1 MSAKVSMLPALVQW
15 VHVAAA
21 VIGIGGMGFILLIL
35 LPSLRILSPD
45 QRDLLFRRVMGR
57 FRWVSWSVIILLIA
71 SGLGNV
77 RLWAWDAPWG
87 AYWKWLTV
95 KIVLSF
101 LVFTIALALTI
112 PLKFLDRFRAR
123 RQLWL
128 TIAFALG
135 LVVILLSAYLRRA

>member
-1 MSAKVSMLPALVQW
+1 MLASLVQW

-21 VIGIGGMGFILLIL
+21 VIGIGSMGFFLLIL
-35 LPSLRILSPD
+35 TPSLGALSPE
-45 QRDLLFRRVMGR
+45 QRDLLLRRVLGR
-57 FRWVSWSVIILLIA
+57 FRWVSWSVIILVIA

-95 KIVLSF
+95 KIVLAF
-101 LVFTIALALTI
+101 LVFTIALALTV
-112 PLKFLDRFRAR
+112 PLKLLERFRAR

-128 TIAFALG
+128 TVAFVLG
-135 LVVILLSAYLRRA
+135 LVVILISAYLRRA

>member
-1 MSAKVSMLPALVQW
+1 MLASLVQW

-21 VIGIGGMGFILLIL
+21 VIGIGSMGFLLLVL
-35 LPSLRILSPD
+35 LPSLRSLSPD
-45 QRDLLFRRVMGR
+45 QRDLLLRRVMGR
-57 FRWVSWSVIILLIA
+57 FRWVSWSVIVLLIA

-95 KIVLSF
+95 KIVLAF
-101 LVFTIALALTI
+101 LVFTIALALTV
-112 PLKFLDRFRAR
+112 PLKFLERFRTR

-128 TIAFALG
+128 TVAFVVG
-135 LVVILLSAYLRRA
+135 LIVILLSAYLRRA

>member
-1 MSAKVSMLPALVQW
+1 MLASLVQW

-21 VIGIGGMGFILLIL
+21 VIGIGSMGFFLLIL
-35 LPSLRILSPD
+35 TPSLGALSPE
-45 QRDLLFRRVMGR
+45 QRDLLLRRVLGR

-95 KIVLSF
+95 KIVLAF
-101 LVFTIALALTI
+101 LVFTIALALTV
-112 PLKFLDRFRAR
+112 PLKLLERFRAR

-128 TIAFALG
+128 TVAFVLG
-135 LVVILLSAYLRRA
+135 LVVILISAYLRRA